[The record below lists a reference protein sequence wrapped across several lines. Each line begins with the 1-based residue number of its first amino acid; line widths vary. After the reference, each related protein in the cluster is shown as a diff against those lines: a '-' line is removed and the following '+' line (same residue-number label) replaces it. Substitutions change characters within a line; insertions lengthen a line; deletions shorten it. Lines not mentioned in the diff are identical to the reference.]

1 MHRQT
6 MGRSRPTRC
15 GSVLH
20 GCALPRARWAPLAIA
35 LLITGCVTVDLP
47 SIAHV
52 HVGHA
57 ITGWNDTPGGR
68 GLCDV
73 AQDEAAVASEHAAFA
88 VEGARDP
95 QAVRLHLGH
104 VLHAV
109 DPTREPAGPGTG
121 YGLLKALDGCIDHLG
136 FAADV
141 RDASPNL
148 KAGVPTLVATLQPLG
163 REVRTIAVL
172 AADARRSPD
181 AALAL
186 AYAQDVR
193 QRCDRLLVT
202 LVQAR
207 QRLDAL
213 LAAEQPPYRPVA
225 RHYLFGIIRLPS
237 GDWAW
242 ASAGQRG
249 GGYAPH
255 H

>member
-1 MHRQT
+1 MCI
-6 MGRSRPTRC
+6 GE
-15 GSVLH
+15 
-20 GCALPRARWAPLAIA
+20 ARVAAIA
-35 LLITGCVTVDLP
+35 DEGVEILARQRLVQRQRAAQVRRRIARRVVALIRLLIDP
-47 SIAHV
+47 PHV
-52 HVGHA
+52 
-57 ITGWNDTPGGR
+57 
-68 GLCDV
+68 
-73 AQDEAAVASEHAAFA
+73 
-88 VEGARDP
+88 
-95 QAVRLHLGH
+95 QAGPLVR
-104 VLHAV
+104 
-109 DPTREPAGPGTG
+109 REPVGPGTG

-163 REVRTIAVL
+163 REVRTIAAL

-242 ASAGQRG
+242 ASAGQRAD
-249 GGYAPH
+249 GYAPH